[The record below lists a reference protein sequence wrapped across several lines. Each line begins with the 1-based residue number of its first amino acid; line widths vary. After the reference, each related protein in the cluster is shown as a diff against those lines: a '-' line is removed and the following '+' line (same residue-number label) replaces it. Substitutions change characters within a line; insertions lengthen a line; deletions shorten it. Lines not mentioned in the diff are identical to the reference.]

1 MRLDRLAWVLAIGLS
16 VGFAGCGGGDGSVA
30 MVHPPLKPG
39 TQDMAKGEE
48 AHGSDGGAETEPEV
62 EGTGTFADPSAAGSI
77 KGTAIFKGEPP
88 RPGVHNISGD
98 PKCAAMHTKPVRR
111 EDVVIKDGKIQNVFV
126 YVKSG
131 LEGVKFETPPAA
143 KLDQA
148 GCVYTPHVIGVMKG
162 QALEIH
168 NSDDLLHNVNG
179 NAFKKNKGFNFGQD
193 GKGKVNTVKFLLP
206 EVGVPIKCDVHS
218 WMGAYVH
225 VVAHPKFAVSGADG
239 SFEIAGLPP
248 GEYEVVAWHETFG
261 EQSKKVTVADG
272 AEAAVEF
279 EFEKK

>member
-1 MRLDRLAWVLAIGLS
+1 MKLERFAWAFATALAVA
-16 VGFAGCGGGDGSVA
+16 FAGCEGGDAGGTARASEKQEVPDRADGEGAGGGDRVA
-30 MVHPPLKPG
+30 
-39 TQDMAKGEE
+39 E
-48 AHGSDGGAETEPEV
+48 AEPEL
-62 EGTGTFADPSAAGSI
+62 ETGGNPIDPASTGSI
-77 KGTAIFKGEPP
+77 KGAAIFKGEPP
-88 RPGVHNISGD
+88 KPGVHNISGD
-98 PKCAAMHTKPVRR
+98 PKCAAMHTKPVRK
-111 EDVVIKDGKIQNVFV
+111 EDAVIKDGKIQNVFV
-126 YVKSG
+126 YIKSG
-131 LEGVKFETPPAA
+131 LEGAKFDVPPPA
-143 KLDQA
+143 KLDQV

-162 QALEIH
+162 QPLEIH

-206 EVGVPIKCDVHS
+206 EFGVLIKCDVHS

-225 VVAHPKFAVSGADG
+225 VVAHPKFAVSAADG
-239 SFEIAGLPP
+239 SFEIPGLPP

-261 EQSKKVTVADG
+261 EQSKKVTVAAG